1 MSWLRKAILA
11 LVVLLFSLEFA
22 SRMMFGN
29 YAQSALVERT
39 VDPNLCMVLAPNQE
53 LTYTGWYRKVPATIM
68 ESDEHGSRGFIKDIK
83 YQEDVKN
90 IFMIGDSFTY
100 GQGVNIADALP
111 TLVNADLGDGVRVWN
126 FGVPGRNFYQMPS
139 EVQRLAA
146 FNPDLI
152 LVNLFINDFHE
163 PPGQCMLNA
172 STDWKLPLMRHCH
185 LCRWSILGVSS
196 DSPVLSKSEMEKEV
210 IRTIQELNQQSHELS
225 IPIVFVLMMDHYAHR
240 DFQPELPAIHS
251 VVQSH
256 ASEWIDLE
264 QVWTTLLMQEESY
277 QIPGEF
283 HWNPAGNQ
291 ILAEAYS
298 KSLRTH
304 IPNLISQ

>member
-1 MSWLRKAILA
+1 MSWMRKVMLA
-11 LVVLLFSLEFA
+11 MVVFVTSIEIA

-39 VDPNLCMVLAPNQE
+39 VDPNLCMVLAPNQQ
-53 LTYTGWYRKVPATIM
+53 LTYTGWYRKVPTTVM
-68 ESDEHGSRGFIKDIK
+68 ESDEYGSRGFIKSVQ

-100 GQGVNIADALP
+100 GQGVNIEDALP
-111 TLVNADLGDGVRVWN
+111 TLVDAKLGDGVRVWN
-126 FGVPGRNFYQMPS
+126 FGVPGRNFYQMPA

-146 FNPDLI
+146 FKPDLI

-163 PPGQCMLNA
+163 PPGQCMLNP

-185 LCRWSILGVSS
+185 ICRWGILGLSS
-196 DSPVLSKSEMEKEV
+196 EPSVLSKSEMETEV
-210 IRTIQELNQQSHELS
+210 IRTIQKLNQQSQDLS

-240 DFQPELPAIHS
+240 DFQPELPEIYS
-251 VVQSH
+251 LVQSH
-256 ASEWIDLE
+256 TSRWIDLE
-264 QVWTTLLMQEESY
+264 QVWTTLLVQEKEY

-283 HWNPAGNQ
+283 HWNAAGNQ

-304 IPNLISQ
+304 IPSFLSQ